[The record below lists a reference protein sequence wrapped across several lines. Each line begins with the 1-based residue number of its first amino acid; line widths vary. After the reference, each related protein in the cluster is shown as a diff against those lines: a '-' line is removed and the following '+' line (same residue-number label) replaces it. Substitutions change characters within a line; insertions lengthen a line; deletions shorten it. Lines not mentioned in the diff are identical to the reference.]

1 MEYSRIP
8 RREILCAKWR
18 HCLSGGH
25 CRHGEGTA
33 QCLAPSVY
41 FPHIRHS
48 IMVVY
53 NLSCGNSH
61 AFEGWF
67 DSPEVYESQMSAAE
81 IACPVCGSCDI
92 TRQPS
97 APYVAR
103 HRDGGTAKSA
113 RTQALEAWH
122 ALHTQLVEHVMQN
135 SEDVGRDFP
144 DEARRIHRQEA
155 AERPIRGQA
164 TAGEA
169 RELREEGIDVMQL
182 PQPPTPRDRMH

>member
-1 MEYSRIP
+1 
-8 RREILCAKWR
+8 
-18 HCLSGGH
+18 
-25 CRHGEGTA
+25 
-33 QCLAPSVY
+33 
-41 FPHIRHS
+41 
-48 IMVVY
+48 MVVY

-67 DSPEVYESQMSAAE
+67 NSPEVYENQMSAAE
-81 IACPVCGSCDI
+81 IACPVCGSCDV

-103 HRDGGTAKSA
+103 HRDGSTSESA
-113 RTQALEAWH
+113 RTQALDAWR

-135 SEDVGRDFP
+135 TEDVGRDFP

-155 AERPIRGQA
+155 PERAIRGQA

-169 RELREEGIDVMQL
+169 RELREEGIDVVQL